1 MGSSIAGVI
10 AADRAVQRMSLAY
23 AQAELERL
31 REAMRDGV
39 DVDDS
44 HLADV
49 LDRVRRAREW
59 AESRTWDRAVDVL
72 EEALNEIV
80 QEKVKPAPAESQ
92 PAGD

>member
-49 LDRVRRAREW
+49 LDRVRRARAVLDAPHQLDCLL
-59 AESRTWDRAVDVL
+59 AEDVDDT
-72 EEALNEIV
+72 E
-80 QEKVKPAPAESQ
+80 PAEQLEGGEVSRW
-92 PAGD
+92 